1 MKHIITTL
9 SLTLL
14 LSCITS
20 SLKAEEQITVDL
32 AKRGAEVRS
41 TMYGIFIEDINRAG
55 DGGLYAEMVQNRSF
69 EDTALPD
76 GYTVNGDR
84 LVSPP
89 TFNHVTGQTVMVEN
103 RWTTEA
109 IPGWTILR
117 GGTASVCDS
126 TPYFQ
131 SSPHYLELKA
141 DGDVVLRNNGYGGYC
156 IREGEVYRLRV
167 IARTDKTWD
176 DRTLTARLVSKEG
189 KLLAKA
195 DVKIDLV
202 GEWTDHT
209 VEVKA
214 VSGDDDACLELSATN
229 VKGGTLCLDYVSL
242 MPEHT
247 FCNRLNGMRRDVA
260 EAIAALHPSF
270 VRWPGGCVVEGI
282 TLNTRFRWK
291 EALGDPASRPGLY
304 NLWGYRSSC
313 GVGWHEMLQF
323 CEDLGADAMYVCNV
337 GMACQA
343 QTSELL
349 PIERTKEYLDDCLDA
364 IEYAIGDSTTTWG
377 RRRTEAGHPA
387 PYPLRYVELGNENWG
402 AEYDKRYNIFYKA
415 IHERYPQLT
424 LISNY
429 GIDGVHGADEVQ
441 MIDPH
446 WYVAP
451 QFFYNNT
458 SLFDTLPCSH
468 NGKPYGIYVG
478 EYACNRAVGSGNLD
492 AALAEASFLTGA
504 ERNGD
509 RVWMT
514 SYAPLLESSWYRA
527 WPTNMIW
534 VSPSQVMP
542 RSSYYVQQMMA
553 ENRPSYNIYCSKN
566 ASEPESQTYSPGCL
580 GFGCWK
586 SKVEYR
592 DAVLT
597 LPDGTSRK
605 IDLGNGKEYVGS
617 WDTDPEGVLRQ
628 NAISPLCKYM
638 LSDSLPSTYTL
649 SLRARKTAGKDA
661 FIIFFGMD
669 SDAQEGFYWSVG
681 GQNNSKA
688 CVERIRMGENTG
700 QDGDI
705 TDFHAEMNRWY
716 SLRIEVQPKYSRLF
730 VNDSLLLE
738 HHPVTSVQHIYSAG
752 YDEASHEII
761 LKAINSSDSD
771 YPVEFNLVNIPM
783 LGKAARTVTL
793 SGPSLLSE
801 NTFASPDLIRPA
813 NGTCK
818 IEGNTLRYTLP
829 PYSFTV
835 IRVLAQ

>member
-1 MKHIITTL
+1 M
-9 SLTLL
+9 TLL
-14 LSCITS
+14 LSCFAS
-20 SLKAEEQITVDL
+20 GLKADEQITVDL
-32 AKRGAEVRS
+32 ARRGAEVRS
-41 TMYGIFIEDINRAG
+41 TMYGIFVEDINRAG

-69 EDTALPD
+69 EDTVVPE
-76 GYTVNGDR
+76 GYTVSGDR

-89 TFNHVTGQTVMVEN
+89 TLNHVTGQTVKVEN

-109 IPGWTILR
+109 IPGWTIVK
-117 GGTASVCDS
+117 GGSAAVCDRA
-126 TPYFQ
+126 PYFS

-141 DGDVVLRNNGYGGYC
+141 EGDVVLRNNGYGGYC
-156 IREGEVYRLRV
+156 IREGEIYRLRI
-167 IARTDKTWD
+167 IARTDKAWG
-176 DRTLTARLVSKEG
+176 RRSLTVKLVSQEG
-189 KLLAKA
+189 KQLARA
-195 DVKIDLV
+195 EVKIDRV
-202 GEWTDHT
+202 GEWTDRT
-209 VEVKA
+209 IEVKA
-214 VSGDDDACLELSATN
+214 ESSDNDARLELCATN
-229 VKGGTLCLDYVSL
+229 VRGGTLSLDYVSL

-247 FCNRLNGMRRDVA
+247 YCNRRNGMRRDVA
-260 EAIAALHPSF
+260 ETIAALHPSF

-282 TLNTRFRWK
+282 TLDTRFRWK
-291 EALGDPASRPGLY
+291 EALGDPASRPGVY
-304 NLWGYRSSC
+304 NLWGYRNSC
-313 GVGWHEMLQF
+313 GVGWQEMLQF
-323 CEDLGADAMYVCNV
+323 CEDLGAEAMYVCNV

-349 PIERTKEYLDDCLDA
+349 PIERTQEYLDDCLDA
-364 IEYAIGDSTTTWG
+364 IEYAIGDTTTTWG
-377 RRRTEAGHPA
+377 RRRAEAGHPA

-402 AEYDKRYNIFYKA
+402 AEYDRRYNIFYRA

-429 GIDGVHGADEVQ
+429 GIDGVHGAEEVQ

-458 SLFDTLPCSH
+458 ALFDSLTCTH

-492 AALAEASFLTGA
+492 GALAEACFLTGA
-504 ERNGD
+504 ERNSD

-534 VSPSQVMP
+534 VSPSEVMP

-553 ENRPSYNIYCSKN
+553 ENRPSYNIYCSKT
-566 ASEPESQTYSPGCL
+566 ASEAVPQTYPQGRI

-597 LPDGTSRK
+597 LPDGSRRNVY
-605 IDLGNGKEYVGS
+605 LGNGKGYVGS
-617 WDTDPEGVLRQ
+617 WSTDEEGVLSQ
-628 NAISPLCKYM
+628 QAIAPLCKYM
-638 LSDSLPSTYTL
+638 LSDSLPSAYTL
-649 SLRARKTAGKDA
+649 TLRARKTAGKDA

-688 CVERIRMGENTG
+688 CVERIRLGENTG
-700 QDGDI
+700 QDGGI
-705 TDFHAEMNRWY
+705 TDFHAEMDRWY
-716 SLRIEVQPKYSRLF
+716 TLRIEVQPEGSRLF
-730 VNDSLLLE
+730 VDDSLLLA
-738 HHPVTSVQHIYSAG
+738 HHPVSSVQHAYAAG

-761 LKAINSSDSD
+761 LKAINGSGSE
-771 YPVEFNLVNIPM
+771 YPVEFCLENVSALCEEV
-783 LGKAARTVTL
+783 RTVTL
-793 SGPSLLSE
+793 SGPSLRSE
-801 NTFASPDLIRPA
+801 NSFGSPELLRPVM
-813 NGTCK
+813 GSCSV
-818 IEGNTLRYTLP
+818 EGRRLRYTLV

-835 IRVLAQ
+835 FRLRVQN